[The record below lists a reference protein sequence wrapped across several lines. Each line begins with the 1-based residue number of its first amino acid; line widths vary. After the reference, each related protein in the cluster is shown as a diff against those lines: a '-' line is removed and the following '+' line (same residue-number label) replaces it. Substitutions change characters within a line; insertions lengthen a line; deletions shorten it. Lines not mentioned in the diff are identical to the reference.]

1 MSSFL
6 DENQT
11 KILMELFDHWMSA
24 NEEIMGTILNRK
36 LEITPPKMSDKP
48 AGNESLL
55 ISESDFL
62 AFPLT
67 LSSGILGNCYL
78 VFPRKDL
85 AVITDLIIGGDGT
98 SPMMEFDE
106 LHISVL
112 EEAINQIA
120 GQLGS
125 ILSENLTRSIGIHL
139 GKSEPALKKLLVNW
153 NMICLDYNINLE
165 GVSSLKMELLV
176 PVEFCEEL
184 VHHIV
189 ELKRLTPNPI
199 NPDSIP
205 GNGGGQPL
213 YRKAVFPRFGEDGG
227 GKNEPKL
234 DIIMDIPLKL
244 TVVLGKTSV
253 SIKDLVELGPG
264 SILELEKLA
273 GEPAELYINDKL
285 IGYGEVIVIEENFG
299 VRVIEA
305 TKSLNSAVKSGG
317 RVQ

>member
-98 SPMMEFDE
+98 SPMMEFYE

-125 ILSENLTRSIGIHL
+125 ILSENLMRSIGIHL

-165 GVSSLKMELLV
+165 SVSSLKMELLV

-189 ELKRLTPNPI
+189 ELKRLAPNPI
-199 NPDSIP
+199 NPGSIP
-205 GNGGGQPL
+205 GNRGRDTIL
-213 YRKAVFPRFGEDGG
+213 SAARLVSFSFSF
-227 GKNEPKL
+227 
-234 DIIMDIPLKL
+234 IIPY
-244 TVVLGKTSV
+244 V
-253 SIKDLVELGPG
+253 SFI
-264 SILELEKLA
+264 
-273 GEPAELYINDKL
+273 
-285 IGYGEVIVIEENFG
+285 
-299 VRVIEA
+299 
-305 TKSLNSAVKSGG
+305 
-317 RVQ
+317 